1 MIAWRVTLPFDQYG
15 DKTRMPRKLPFS
27 APEVPED
34 VDPAEDIAAEPAAES
49 VLGGID
55 PARVALI
62 GLFVL
67 AVIYT
72 LHLARSFLLPLVIAV
87 LFDFLLSPVVR
98 ALKRARIPEPVGAA
112 MVMAVLVGTIVVS
125 GIRLAPAAS
134 GWLAQAPE
142 TFDRIE
148 TRLGELRRPVEQVTE
163 AARQVEAVTD
173 VDGEDGTQK
182 VTVEGPSLTEQLF
195 GGTTALLSSLTVI
208 AFLTYFLL
216 AAGDLF
222 MQKLIRV
229 LPQFRD
235 KKRAV
240 SIAREIESHVSTHL
254 FTIAMINTGLGV
266 VTGVVTWAY
275 GLPNPVLWGLV
286 AGVFNFVPYLGAI
299 ATTAVIA
306 LAAITTFDSIGHAM
320 LVPATFFA
328 VNALEGNLVTPM
340 ILGRTLMLNT
350 VAVFVGLT
358 FWWYVWGLPGAIL
371 AVPMLVT
378 MKIFCDHFESLEPF
392 GEFLGR

>member
-1 MIAWRVTLPFDQYG
+1 
-15 DKTRMPRKLPFS
+15 MPRKIPFS

-34 VDPAEDIAAEPAAES
+34 VGPTDDTDAEPVAAS

-55 PARVALI
+55 LGRVAII
-62 GLFVL
+62 GVFVL
-67 AVIYT
+67 AVLYT
-72 LHLARSFLLPLVIAV
+72 LHFARSFFLPIVIAV
-87 LFDFLLSPVVR
+87 LLDFLLSPIVR
-98 ALKRARIPEPVGAA
+98 ALKRLRIPEPLGAGLV
-112 MVMAVLVGTIVVS
+112 MVVLVGTIVVS
-125 GIRLAPAAS
+125 GIRLAPVAS
-134 GWLAQAPE
+134 GWLARAPA

-148 TRLGELRRPVEQVTE
+148 LRLSELRKPVAQVTE
-163 AARQVEAVTD
+163 AARQVEAATE
-173 VDGEDGTQK
+173 VDAEDDTQK
-182 VTVEGPSLTEQLF
+182 VQVEGPSLGEQLF
-195 GGTTALLSSLTVI
+195 GGTTALLGALTI
-208 AFLTYFLL
+208 ITFLTYFLL

-240 SIAREIESHVSTHL
+240 SIAREIESQVSTHL
-254 FTIAMINTGLGV
+254 FTIALINTGLGV
-266 VTGVVTWAY
+266 VTGVMTWAY

-286 AGVFNFVPYLGAI
+286 AGVFNFVPYVGAV
-299 ATTAVIA
+299 ATTVVIG
-306 LAAITTFDSIGHAM
+306 LAAITTFDSLGQA
-320 LVPATFFA
+320 LVVPTTFFA
-328 VNALEGNLVTPM
+328 INALEGNLITPM

-350 VAVFVGLT
+350 VAVFVGLM